1 MNNMVLTEEGINSA
15 LADNQNKGI
24 WRDEYVNRWIENEIL
39 YQEAEK
45 EGLLKGKAF
54 VAIIEQ
60 SKKQLAASLF
70 INKILADNKFE
81 ISEDDLNQYFDSHK
95 EEFKLADDLFHVN
108 LITFNDFEKAVQFR
122 NNAVET
128 DWNRASNS
136 FKSEKS
142 VIVSKTS
149 EYLYR
154 YQVQPLNLIRM
165 IENLQSN
172 EIGIVLETEPAMFT
186 VVQLIEKLDRD
197 SVPSFDVVK
206 NEVYNRLV
214 MIKNKE
220 YVKQY
225 IDKLISSHNLEI
237 ERYSE

>member
-1 MNNMVLTEEGINSA
+1 M
-15 LADNQNKGI
+15 
-24 WRDEYVNRWIENEIL
+24 
-39 YQEAEK
+39 
-45 EGLLKGKAF
+45 
-54 VAIIEQ
+54 
-60 SKKQLAASLF
+60 
-70 INKILADNKFE
+70 
-81 ISEDDLNQYFDSHK
+81 
-95 EEFKLADDLFHVN
+95 
-108 LITFNDFEKAVQFR
+108 
-122 NNAVET
+122 
-128 DWNRASNS
+128 
-136 FKSEKS
+136 
-142 VIVSKTS
+142 
-149 EYLYR
+149 
-154 YQVQPLNLIRM
+154 NLIRM